1 MPAGRPRFLERT
13 TQRERRRQRL
23 HIVLHDASI
32 SERTQERYYNAVR
45 ELLPVLESVGNSFEL
60 DDAVADWVEQKWRD
74 GYSLYH
80 INDALCG
87 LHHFEPFTKRLIPS
101 AWRLF
106 RTWRKLESPN
116 RAPPLTKFIIYSVAN
131 YAIMHNDSVF
141 GSLILLGFFALLRT
155 GEILNLKP
163 CNCLLSKER
172 GLLTLEFTKTGKRDA
187 ATESVVFEDEFTLL
201 ALHECLILRKGQG
214 LSAVPIWTTSA
225 ANFRNKFAFYMRRFN
240 LEQHAFRPYSLRRG
254 GATAIF
260 QETGSMELALLK
272 GRWQS
277 VRVAKISL
285 TDGLSFL
292 PGLSFTPK
300 ARALLQQWKPFSN
313 S

>member
-1 MPAGRPRFLERT
+1 MAPIQDVAQAGIAKPR
-13 TQRERRRQRL
+13 
-23 HIVLHDASI
+23 
-32 SERTQERYYNAVR
+32 
-45 ELLPVLESVGNSFEL
+45 
-60 DDAVADWVEQKWRD
+60 
-74 GYSLYH
+74 
-80 INDALCG
+80 
-87 LHHFEPFTKRLIPS
+87 S
-101 AWRLF
+101 A
-106 RTWRKLESPN
+106 T
-116 RAPPLTKFIIYSVAN
+116 TKFIIYSVAN
-131 YAIMHNDSVF
+131 YAIVHNDSVF

-201 ALHECLILRKGQG
+201 ALQECLILRKGQG

-277 VRVAKISL
+277 VRVAKIYL